1 MQGERNGVCVVALY
15 FRGVKL
21 RGECPPASLPGPAMK
36 ILNDPVLGFISIPHP
51 LLLRLVDHPWFQ
63 RLRYIKQLGLSH
75 LVYPGALHTRLPH
88 AIGAMHLMGLAIE
101 SLREKGHIITE
112 DEALGARIAILL
124 HDVGHGPFSH
134 ALEHSLVEG
143 VGHEDVSALVMDA
156 LDREFN
162 GALDL
167 GIRIFRDQYPKRF
180 LHQLVSSQLDVDR
193 MDYLNRDSFY
203 TGVSEGVIGGDRI
216 IKMLQVVGDRLVV
229 EEKAIY
235 SIEKFIVAR
244 RLMYWQVYLHKT
256 VLACEQMLVQ
266 TLRRAKALGLQGVP
280 LFGSPA
286 LLGFL
291 RERRDRNSFNNTAVL
306 ADFMR
311 LDDHDIMGAVKVWA
325 QHEDRILARLAT
337 DLLHRTTLRI
347 RLKREPW
354 DTAHVARVREAF
366 ARQMGITAQ
375 EAECFVLSGKVVNNA
390 YDTAHDGIKLL
401 FKNGQLKDIA
411 EASDNLGVAAL
422 GGVVEKHYLA
432 FPRSM
437 GKEWFGG

>member
-1 MQGERNGVCVVALY
+1 
-15 FRGVKL
+15 
-21 RGECPPASLPGPAMK
+21 MK
-36 ILNDPVLGFISIPHP
+36 ILNDPVYGFINVPHP
-51 LLLRLVDHPWFQ
+51 LLQALVDHPWFQ

-75 LVYPGALHTRLPH
+75 LVYPGALHTRFHH
-88 AIGAMHLMGLAIE
+88 ALGALHLMGLALE
-101 SLREKGHIITE
+101 SLRAKGHEVTPE
-112 DEALGARIAILL
+112 EALGAQAAILL
-124 HDVGHGPFSH
+124 HDIGHGPFSH
-134 ALEHSLVEG
+134 ALEHSIVEG
-143 VGHEDVSALVMDA
+143 ISHEEVGALVMDR
-156 LDREFN
+156 LNKEFD
-162 GALDL
+162 GALDM
-167 GIRIFRDQYPKRF
+167 GIRIFRDQHPKRF
-180 LHQLVSSQLDVDR
+180 LHQLVSGQLDMDR

-216 IKMLQVVGDRLVV
+216 IKMLQVVDDRLVV

-266 TLRRAKALGLQGVP
+266 TLRRAKTLGLEGAP

-291 RERRDRNSFNNTAVL
+291 RERRNRASFNDPAVL

-325 QHEDRILARLAT
+325 DHPDAVLARLAS
-337 DLLHRTTLRI
+337 DLLHRRTLRI
-347 RLKREPW
+347 KLHNKPW
-354 DTAHVARVREAF
+354 EAAQVDAIRHAF
-366 ARQMGITAQ
+366 AKEMGISVP
-375 EAECFVLSGKVVNNA
+375 EAGLFVLTGKVVNNA
-390 YDTAHDGIKLL
+390 YDTTHDGIKLL
-401 FKNGQLKDIA
+401 FKSGKLKDMA
-411 EASDNLGVAAL
+411 QASDNLGIAAMS
-422 GGVVEKHYLA
+422 GVVEKHYLA